1 MRALKLIILVAV
13 LLWGA
18 GFVARMIYAPP
29 DLAGR
34 SESTALPP
42 ATDSRIARHVR
53 PQMEAHPGKNGVA
66 PLQNGALAFA
76 ARILLARSAETSIDA
91 QYYIWQNDI
100 TGILLLAELQAAAER
115 GVRVRLLVDDN
126 GTPALDAELAEL
138 DSHPNAEVRLFNS
151 FILRSPRVASYMFD
165 FRRLNRR
172 MHNKSFTVDGIATI
186 VGGRNVGDIYFATA
200 EDVNYFD
207 LDVLV
212 AGNAAAEVGADFDGY
227 WASQSAFP
235 VSLVLPQDDPQ
246 AASIE
251 AAAAAVREDPAAKAY
266 LSAIE
271 NTKLIAQMMEGSLLL
286 DWVET
291 RLVSD
296 DPVKGLGPAAPD
308 QLMITRLFSILGRP
322 TESVDLVSAYF
333 VPGEGFTDLLAGFA
347 QDGIRVRTL
356 TNSQAATDVLPVHGG
371 YIRSRD
377 DLLEGGVEVY
387 ELKAGVEQARLGG
400 QLGLLGYS
408 TTSLH
413 AKTFVLDR
421 DEIFVGSFN
430 FDPRSANLN
439 TEMGFL
445 IDSEALARTMAESF
459 DSNLDANAYRVRLS
473 PEGAFSWQETAEDGH
488 EVIHTTEPATTL
500 FGRALVTFMSWLPI
514 AWML

>member
-1 MRALKLIILVAV
+1 MRFLKLLLLTVV
-13 LLWGA
+13 VLWGA
-18 GFVARMIYAPP
+18 GFVARLVFAPP
-29 DLAGR
+29 SQEGR
-34 SESTALPP
+34 SESRALPAP
-42 ATDSRIARHVR
+42 PDSPIARHVADD
-53 PQMEAHPGKNGVA
+53 MAANPGRNGVT
-66 PLQNGALAFA
+66 PLQNGAVAFA
-76 ARILLARSAETSIDA
+76 SRVLLARAAQQSIDA
-91 QYYIWQNDI
+91 QYYIWQKDI
-100 TGILLLAELQAAAER
+100 TGLLLLDELKAAADR

-126 GTPALDAELAEL
+126 GTPDLDPELAEL
-138 DSHPNAEVRLFNS
+138 DSHPNAEVRLFNP
-151 FILRSPRVASYMFD
+151 FILRNPRVLSYMFD

-212 AGNAAAEVGADFDGY
+212 VGNAAGEVEEDFDRY
-227 WASQSAFP
+227 WASLSAYP
-235 VSLVLPQDDPQ
+235 VSRILPADDPE
-246 AASIE
+246 ASSIE
-251 AAAAAVREDPAAKAY
+251 ASADAVREDPAAQAY
-266 LSAIE
+266 LAAIE
-271 NTKLIAQMMEGSLLL
+271 NTRIIARMLEGSLLL
-286 DWVET
+286 DWVPT

-296 DPVKGLGPAAPD
+296 DPAKGLGPARED

-322 TESVDLVSAYF
+322 TKSVDLVSAYF
-333 VPGEGFTDLLAGFA
+333 VPGDGFTDLLTGFA
-347 QDGIRVRTL
+347 AEGIRVRTL

-371 YIRSRD
+371 YVRYRD
-377 DLLEGGVEVY
+377 RLLEGGVEVY
-387 ELKAGVEQARLGG
+387 ELKPDVEQARLGG

-421 DEIFVGSFN
+421 DETFVGSFN

-445 IDSEALARTMAESF
+445 IDSPALARGMAEAF
-459 DSNLDANAYRVRLS
+459 DENLALNAYRVSLTPDGRKT
-473 PEGAFSWQETAEDGH
+473 WRETAEEGN
-488 EVIHTTEPATTL
+488 EVVHTTEPATSA
-500 FGRALVTFMSWLPI
+500 FSRALVTFMSWLPI